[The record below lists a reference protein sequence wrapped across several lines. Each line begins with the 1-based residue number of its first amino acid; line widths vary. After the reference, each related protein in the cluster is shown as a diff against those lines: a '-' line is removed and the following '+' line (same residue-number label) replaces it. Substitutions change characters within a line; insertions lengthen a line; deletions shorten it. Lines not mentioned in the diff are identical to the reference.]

1 MCFNDYHTKIPETMK
16 ATIKLLLRKS
26 VCYLLVLF
34 SKFKPLYFGD
44 NNLCKKE
51 ERKKTGNTLS

>member
-1 MCFNDYHTKIPETMK
+1 MCLNDYHTKIPETMK
-16 ATIKLLLRKS
+16 ATIKISLRKS

-44 NNLCKKE
+44 NNLFKKK
-51 ERKKTGNTLS
+51 ERKKKR

>member
-1 MCFNDYHTKIPETMK
+1 MCLNDYQTKIPETMK
-16 ATIKLLLRKS
+16 ATIKIVLCKS

-44 NNLCKKE
+44 NTLCKKE
-51 ERKKTGNTLS
+51 ERKKKVIH

>member
-1 MCFNDYHTKIPETMK
+1 MCLNDYQTKIPENMK
-16 ATIKLLLRKS
+16 ATIKLVLRKS

-44 NNLCKKE
+44 NTLCKK
-51 ERKKTGNTLS
+51 KKEKKNGNTLS